1 MSMWGYM
8 ELECHVRY
16 GARTKE
22 LLLQPLALLAVE
34 ELPRVINLLVHVSF
48 RIFHIPRRAYSFHG
62 MLFGF

>member
-8 ELECHVRY
+8 ELECHVKY

-48 RIFHIPRRAYSFHG
+48 RTFHIRR
-62 MLFGF
+62 